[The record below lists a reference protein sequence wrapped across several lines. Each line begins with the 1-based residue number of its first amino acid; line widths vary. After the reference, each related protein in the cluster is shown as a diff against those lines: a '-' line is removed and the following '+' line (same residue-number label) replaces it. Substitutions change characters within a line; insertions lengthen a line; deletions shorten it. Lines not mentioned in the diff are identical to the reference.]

1 MLADRYLNTF
11 CLSGFPKPRV
21 YWFKDGHPLRSSERV
36 LLQVE
41 RDVHNLEI
49 LEVKREDMG
58 EYSAYISNAAGSAYS
73 SARLSVL
80 SMYLNDCWEWQ
91 QKRCLKKML
100 TFIFPTRSRGDYA
113 SG

>member
-1 MLADRYLNTF
+1 MYNLSEVTVDGATLECWLTDILNTF
-11 CLSGFPKPRV
+11 CFSGFPKPRV

-80 SMYLNDCWEWQ
+80 SMCLNDCWEWQ
-91 QKRCLKKML
+91 QKRKC
-100 TFIFPTRSRGDYA
+100 
-113 SG
+113 